1 MEGQTEQIGTDPLVS
16 VVIPCFN
23 AGSTLARTLNSVT
36 QQSYPRLE
44 IIIVDDGSTDS
55 SRQVATLFADQDDR
69 IRILEQDNR
78 GVAAARN
85 RAIAEASGNLIAP
98 IDADDLWAPAK
109 IERQVRMIEADP
121 ALGLVYCWFENI
133 NFDDEII
140 AGGFHFSFEG
150 DVLPDM
156 ARFDFVGNG
165 SNALMRREAI
175 EEAGGY
181 DVSLRAAGA
190 EGCEDWKLWL
200 TIAESWRFGVVAQP
214 LVGYR
219 HSAGNMSSRTAQML
233 RSADRIS
240 AEFRERHPELSE
252 TFKAHMA
259 DRIFWNFCRSV
270 DDGNWADA
278 KELLVRYPL
287 LGWKSALSHLA
298 RSPLQIGR
306 TKASR
311 LAHRIQN
318 VGGNGASRRSFIA
331 R

>member
-1 MEGQTEQIGTDPLVS
+1 MINPLVS

-23 AGSTLARTLNSVT
+23 AGATLARTLQSVT
-36 QQSYPRLE
+36 RQSYPHLE

-55 SRQVATLFADQDDR
+55 SRQVAALFADQDHR
-69 IRILEQDNR
+69 IRILEQPNQ

-85 RAIAEASGNLIAP
+85 RGIMEAEGRLIAP
-98 IDADDLWAPAK
+98 IDADDLWASTK
-109 IERQVRMIEADP
+109 IEQQVRMIEADP
-121 ALGLVYCWFENI
+121 EMGLVYCWFENI
-133 NFDDEII
+133 NFEDEII
-140 AGGFHFSFEG
+140 TGGFRFSFEG
-150 DVLPDM
+150 EVLPDV

-175 EEAGGY
+175 EVAGGY
-181 DVSLRAAGA
+181 DLSLRAAGA

-200 TIAESWRFGVVAQP
+200 SIAENWRFGVVPQP

-219 HSAGNMSSRTAQML
+219 VSAGNMSSRTAQML
-233 RSADRIS
+233 RSADRVA

-270 DDGNWADA
+270 DDGNWTDA

-311 LAHRIQN
+311 LAHRIHN
-318 VGGNGASRRSFIA
+318 VGGARVPRRSFLA
-331 R
+331 Q

>member
-1 MEGQTEQIGTDPLVS
+1 MEGNTEQARADPLVS

-23 AGSTLARTLNSVT
+23 AGGTLARTLHSVT
-36 QQSYPRLE
+36 RQSYSRLE

-69 IRILEQDNR
+69 IRILEQANY

-85 RAIAEASGNLIAP
+85 RAIAEASGSLIAP
-98 IDADDLWAPAK
+98 IDADDLWAPTK
-109 IERQVRMIEADP
+109 IERQVRMIETDP

-140 AGGFHFSFEG
+140 AGGFHFSFDG
-150 DVLPDM
+150 DVLRDL

-175 EEAGGY
+175 EAVGGY
-181 DVSLRAAGA
+181 DVSLRAADA

-200 TIAESWRFGVVAQP
+200 AIAENWRFGVIDQP

-233 RSADRIS
+233 RSADRVS
-240 AEFRERHPELSE
+240 TEFRKRHPELSE
-252 TFKAHMA
+252 IFKAHMA

-270 DDGNWADA
+270 DDGNWTDA

-311 LAHRIQN
+311 LAHRIHN
-318 VGGNGASRRSFIA
+318 VGGARVPRRSFLA
-331 R
+331 Q